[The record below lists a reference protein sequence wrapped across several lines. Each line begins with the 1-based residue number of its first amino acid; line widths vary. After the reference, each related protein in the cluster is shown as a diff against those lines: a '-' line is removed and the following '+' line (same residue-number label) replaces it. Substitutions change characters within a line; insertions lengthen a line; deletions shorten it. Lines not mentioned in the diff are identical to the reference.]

1 MKFGISIFFEIL
13 SINFKFPE
21 NTARTTGA
29 THEDKTCVQL
39 W

>member
-1 MKFGISIFFEIL
+1 MKTRPVYSYD
-13 SINFKFPE
+13 S
-21 NTARTTGA
+21 A